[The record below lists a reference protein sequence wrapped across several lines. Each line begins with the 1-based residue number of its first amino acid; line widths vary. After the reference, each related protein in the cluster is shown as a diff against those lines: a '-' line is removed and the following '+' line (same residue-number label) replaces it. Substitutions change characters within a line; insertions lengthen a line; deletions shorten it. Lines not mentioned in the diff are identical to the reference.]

1 MEESNGAL
9 LPAERLQWVQDYVRQ
24 HRTARVTQL
33 SQTLGVSEVTVR
45 RDLEL
50 LERRGIVERTRGG
63 AIAAQRIHGEPPY
76 LEATSRMVAEKQAI
90 GRAAAALVEPGDTIF
105 LSGGTTPL
113 EVFRHITAPGVR
125 VISNNV
131 ALAVHAPPVE
141 VELIL
146 LGGVLRRPLQLLSGE
161 FALHMLRSV
170 YAAKAFLATDGVSLR
185 SGVTTTTPHEAM
197 LLRTMIERTRG
208 DVYVVADHTKF
219 GVVADFVI
227 AELDDVDH
235 VVVDAGI
242 TADYRSGLQK
252 LNVGVVVA

>member
-1 MEESNGAL
+1 MEAAL
-9 LPAERLQWVQDYVRQ
+9 LPAERLQWVQDYVR
-24 HRTARVTQL
+24 REGTARVAQL
-33 SQTLGVSEVTVR
+33 SRTLGVSEVTVR

-63 AIAAQRIHGEPPY
+63 AIAAQRVHGEPPY
-76 LEATSRMVAEKQAI
+76 QEATARQVEEKAAI
-90 GRAAAALVEPGDTIF
+90 GRAAAALIEPGDTIF

-113 EVFRHITAPGVR
+113 EVFRNITAAGVR

-131 ALAVHAPPVE
+131 ALALHAPSAD

-146 LGGVLRRPLQLLSGE
+146 LGGVLRRRLQLLSGE
-161 FALHMLRSV
+161 FAMNMLRSV
-170 YAAKAFLATDGVSLR
+170 FAAKAFLATDGLSLR
-185 SGVTTTTPHEAM
+185 SGVTTASPHEAM

-208 DVYVVADHTKF
+208 DVFVVADHTKL

-227 AELDDVDH
+227 AELDAVDH

-242 TADYRSGLQK
+242 TPEYRSGLRK
-252 LNVGVVVA
+252 LNIGVVVA